1 MSFFGNKIQIN
12 THYTRSINLDRDS
25 NSLSVVKTYIPTSRS
40 IQTLEHMSEAFEAA
54 ETPRSWSIVGPY
66 GSGKSAFAV
75 FLANLLG
82 HPKKDTSIVAH
93 KILGNTNNKLSKKY
107 KTISKG
113 TLGHCT
119 VLLTGSPES
128 LGRRLVQVLA
138 EKSSSIWNENKG
150 QRPDI
155 VDQLNKMAESFE
167 SPTVSEILESIK
179 VL

>member
-1 MSFFGNKIQIN
+1 MSFFGNKIQVN

-40 IQTLEHMSEAFEAA
+40 IQTLEHMSEAFEAS

-138 EKSSSIWNENKG
+138 EKSSSIS
-150 QRPDI
+150 
-155 VDQLNKMAESFE
+155 VAA
-167 SPTVSEILESIK
+167 PTIPGTFSVPALLCRS
-179 VL
+179 